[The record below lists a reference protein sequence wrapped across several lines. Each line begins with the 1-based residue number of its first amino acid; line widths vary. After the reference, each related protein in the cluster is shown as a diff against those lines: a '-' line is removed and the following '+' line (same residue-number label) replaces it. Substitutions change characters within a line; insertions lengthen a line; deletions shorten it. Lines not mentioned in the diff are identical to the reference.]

1 MPTCA
6 LKTDGTVVCWGDN
19 RYGATAVPGELA
31 SVAQVSAGVY
41 HSCALKTDGTVVCWG
56 GNPDGQATVPGGLA
70 SVAQVSAGGGH
81 TCALKTDGT
90 VVCWGYNGTGATTV
104 PDGLASVAQVSAGS
118 QQHTCALKTDG
129 TVVCWGL
136 NDNGQTTV
144 PAGLTSVA
152 QVSAGGM
159 HTCALKTDGT
169 VVCWGA
175 IGWSH
180 YGQATVPAGLTSV
193 AQVSAGGYHTCALKT
208 DGTVV
213 CWGRNDFGEATVPA
227 GLNLIV
233 AAPQS
238 ISFTSPVP
246 SPAYVGATYAVSA
259 TATSGLP
266 VAFSTSTPGTCSV
279 SDGTVTF
286 IAVGTCTVA
295 ADQAGDATHL
305 AAPEQTQS
313 ITVVKRPQTITFTS
327 TAPTLPLVGATY
339 VVTATASSG
348 LAVSVTSLTP
358 GTCTVTGS
366 TATFVAAGSC
376 AIAADQA
383 GDATYLAAPE
393 QQQSITIITAA
404 QATHNLITTIAS
416 IGLSGSVAT
425 SLSAPLNNIDT
436 SNMTAACG
444 KLNAFINQVNTKV
457 QNGQLTTSD
466 ASQLLQAAN
475 AIKVSLGCA

>member
-1 MPTCA
+1 
-6 LKTDGTVVCWGDN
+6 
-19 RYGATAVPGELA
+19 
-31 SVAQVSAGVY
+31 AQVSAGETY
-41 HSCALKTDGTVVCWG
+41 
-56 GNPDGQATVPGGLA
+56 
-70 SVAQVSAGGGH
+70 
-81 TCALKTDGT
+81 
-90 VVCWGYNGTGATTV
+90 
-104 PDGLASVAQVSAGS
+104 
-118 QQHTCALKTDG
+118 
-129 TVVCWGL
+129 
-136 NDNGQTTV
+136 
-144 PAGLTSVA
+144 
-152 QVSAGGM
+152 
-159 HTCALKTDGT
+159 TCALKTDGT

-175 IGWSH
+175 IGVNY
-180 YGQATVPAGLTSV
+180 YGQATVPGGLASV

-213 CWGRNDFGEATVPA
+213 CWGENSSGETTVPA

-233 AAPQS
+233 SAPQS
-238 ISFTSPVP
+238 ISFTSTVP

-279 SDGTVTF
+279 SGATVTF

-313 ITVVKRPQTITFTS
+313 ITVVQRPQTITFTS

-376 AIAADQA
+376 TIAADQA

-393 QQQSITIITAA
+393 QQQSMTIITAA
-404 QATHNLITTIAS
+404 QAVLNLTTTIAGM
-416 IGLSGSVAT
+416 GLPGGVAN
-425 SLSAPLNNIDT
+425 SLSAPLNNINT
-436 SNMTAACG
+436 NNLTASCG
-444 KLNAFINQVNTKV
+444 KLNAFINQVDAKV
-457 QNGQLTTSD
+457 QNGQLSTPD
-466 ASQLLQAAN
+466 ANQLLQAAS
-475 AIKVSLGCA
+475 AIKASLGCA